1 METELVKVLQ
11 LKYPTISYTNKLY
24 EGNKKT
30 LLTQTLHHKTLKL
43 LPKIKTFFQLW
54 RAANF
59 ALLRKL
65 LRSYFVMIIRT
76 LKYDLIYLQWLIFQM
91 WYLKVCQNISFP
103 FNLSCRLAFS
113 KMQFT
118 RYTIVANLVILS
130 PCDVI
135 KTLFRTPPCLYWA
148 FSQRVFFAFYMPKA
162 FSIWKI
168 WSKFARFDSTV
179 KFRTNPE
186 CIFKSLH
193 CTKSPNPS

>member
-76 LKYDLIYLQWLIFQM
+76 L
-91 WYLKVCQNISFP
+91 
-103 FNLSCRLAFS
+103 
-113 KMQFT
+113 T
-118 RYTIVANLVILS
+118 LS
-130 PCDVI
+130 P
-135 KTLFRTPPCLYWA
+135 KLLLNHPPPPY
-148 FSQRVFFAFYMPKA
+148 
-162 FSIWKI
+162 SIWSI
-168 WSKFARFDSTV
+168 HLFIYTCV
-179 KFRTNPE
+179 
-186 CIFKSLH
+186 
-193 CTKSPNPS
+193 